1 MSLPS
6 VPHGLPFPTVP
17 KREVPFPLP
26 RPLQM
31 PLLIVPR
38 MLLVRAPQRLLQRK
52 VQRKAG
58 RAVGVGWGGGVG
70 QKRQACGILPIQQVV
85 HTLHLRKGYGPVH
98 APLHPPLQ
106 GHLL

>member
-1 MSLPS
+1 MT
-6 VPHGLPFPTVP
+6 FCCTVMYFVMQLSTHW
-17 KREVPFPLP
+17 RSMYVASFCLFA
-26 RPLQM
+26 RVGYTHLDQHFFM
-31 PLLIVPR
+31 T
-38 MLLVRAPQRLLQRK
+38 LQRK